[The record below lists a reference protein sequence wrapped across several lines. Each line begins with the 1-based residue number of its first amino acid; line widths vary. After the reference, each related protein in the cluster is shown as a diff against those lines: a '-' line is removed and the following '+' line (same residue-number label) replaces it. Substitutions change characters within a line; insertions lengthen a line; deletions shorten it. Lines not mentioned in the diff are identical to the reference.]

1 MAKASYSIGLQTVHD
16 CLDMEKV
23 FNTISRRS
31 FLEELYKNHELH
43 PIIPLVEI
51 LYSWDSTM
59 YYFDPNDASHL
70 HGTV

>member
-1 MAKASYSIGLQTVHD
+1 
-16 CLDMEKV
+16 MEKV

-51 LYSWDSTM
+51 LYSLDSTM
-59 YYFDPNDASHL
+59 HYFDPNDASHL